1 MYLLNLKNFLDQKYF
16 SKFYF
21 KDCPKECDYTVFKT
35 SVNSADYP
43 TDYYATMLLAQPK
56 ILGRF
61 NNEITFVPY
70 DKPADSKKR
79 KRKSTTVKTF
89 KIIFFVNSSLIKF

>member
-1 MYLLNLKNFLDQKYF
+1 
-16 SKFYF
+16 
-21 KDCPKECDYTVFKT
+21 
-35 SVNSADYP
+35 
-43 TDYYATMLLAQPK
+43 MLLAQPK